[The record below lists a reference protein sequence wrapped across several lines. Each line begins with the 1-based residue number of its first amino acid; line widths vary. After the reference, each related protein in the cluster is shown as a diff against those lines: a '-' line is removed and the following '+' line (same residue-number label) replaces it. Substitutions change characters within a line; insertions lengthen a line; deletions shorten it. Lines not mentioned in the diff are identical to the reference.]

1 MAKEMITL
9 ADMVS
14 SFAESIQPISSD
26 TYVPHEAQIEYH
38 SSNAKEKIFIGGNR
52 AGKTVGSVLEAIFR
66 VTKTHP
72 FRPELNE
79 IAEPIRGRYVAV
91 SIEEGLNQIILPM
104 FKQWMPRRF
113 LVNDRWEDSYHTKS
127 RKLNLKDGSFIEF
140 MTYEQETEKFA
151 GTSRH
156 FTGFDEEPPEL
167 IWQECIMRLLDT
179 DGDWW
184 IAMTPVEGVT
194 WTYQQIVEPYKNG
207 ERPYTLVQWVNTVDN
222 PHIKLEAYERTM
234 ANFNEED
241 RAARSEGN
249 YNYEKGLVYKKFND
263 DIHVLREQF
272 NVRNGNGWYIYTSL
286 DSGWRHPA
294 AWLWHAV
301 HESGRIVTFHEIV
314 KSEMSVEELAK
325 EVNDYEAE
333 NKIDVH
339 YRTGDPALL
348 QTREHTGTS
357 VLQEYAKHGI
367 YLNVDGVPRGPNSV
381 DNGINKVT
389 TYLNG
394 RVKFYDSSGKVV
406 VYPMYQVHEDC
417 HKLIEEFKKYRW
429 AKHVSRKVEKTKAPK
444 KEPEKK
450 DDDALDSLRYF
461 VTTMDD
467 LTPSKIRELDQKVYY
482 FNGKRIT
489 PYSYEED
496 DRSHPQQELANIY
509 YSDNESWY

>member
-1 MAKEMITL
+1 MAKEQISL
-9 ADMVS
+9 SDMLQ
-14 SFAESIQPISSD
+14 SFTESIQVKSSD
-26 TYVPHEAQIEYH
+26 TYVPHQAQIEYH
-38 SSNAKEKIFIGGNR
+38 QSKAKEKIFIGGNR
-52 AGKTVGSVLEAIFR
+52 AGKTVASVLEAIFR

-79 IAEPIRGRYVAV
+79 IKEPIRGRYVAV

-104 FKQWMPRRF
+104 FKEWIPRRF
-113 LVNDRWEDSYHTKS
+113 LINSSWEESYHTKS
-127 RKLNLKDGSFIEF
+127 RKLTLKDGSFIEF

-194 WTYQQIVEPYKNG
+194 WTYTQIVEPYKEG
-207 ERPYTLVQWVNTVDN
+207 QRPWTLVQWVNTTAN

-234 ANFNEED
+234 ANFNDED

-249 YNYEKGLVYKKFND
+249 YNQEKGLIYKKFD
-263 DIHVLREQF
+263 DSIHILREPF
-272 NVRNGNGWYIYTSL
+272 HVRNGNGWYIYTSL

-314 KSEMSVEELAK
+314 LSETTVEDFAK
-325 EVNDYEAE
+325 
-333 NKIDVH
+333 KVH
-339 YRTGDPALL
+339 KFESDNGINVHFRTGDPALL
-348 QTREHTGTS
+348 QTREHVGTS

-367 YLNVDGVPRGPNSV
+367 YLNVDGVPRGPNAR

-394 RVKFYDSSGKVV
+394 RVKFYDDSGNVV
-406 VYPMYQVHEDC
+406 TYPMYQVHENC
-417 HKLIEEFKKYRW
+417 PHLIKEFKKYRW

-444 KEPEKK
+444 PEPEKK

-467 LTPSKIRELDQKVYY
+467 LTPSKLETLEKEVYY
-482 FNGKRIT
+482 FQGKKVIEYD
-489 PYSYEED
+489 PYED
-496 DRSHPQQELANIY
+496 YARPREDLATIH
-509 YSDNESWY
+509 YSEESWF